1 MLIKLVKHILQLV
14 VHKQKKRIRFLFIVM
29 FLTGIFEML
38 GTASILP
45 LIYVV
50 SKPDSIE
57 TNSYL
62 QYLFDYF
69 KFSSVDNF
77 ILFLGVS
84 AFVLVVISFV
94 FRAYSNYIISK
105 FVHTISSNTTQRLLK
120 IYLSQP
126 YSWFINRHSA
136 KLSKSLLLDSHYLSS
151 EALLPA
157 FLIISNITIS
167 FFLIVVLI
175 IANPVGAIISIA
187 VVSVSYLL
195 IYFLFYGKRRSA
207 GEKKNNAQS
216 SLYKLTQETLGGI
229 KEIKFFSLEMF
240 AMSSFKKPLQVQA
253 KMKTDM
259 NTMAELPRFIFQ
271 AIAFGGIVGFL
282 LFMKIIENTNIT
294 SVLPLLSLYAFVG
307 LRLIPVIQQ
316 IYSLLSRLE
325 CTAPVLESICS
336 DLTFENQLHDG
347 LPKLNSMRKIELH
360 DKIRLEQVCFKYPE
374 SNYTILNSINFD
386 IIAGKTIAI
395 VGSTGAG
402 KTTLIDVILGLHIPT
417 KGRFFVD
424 DVEINSQ
431 NIKQWQNTVGYVPQ
445 HVFLNDDTFVNNI
458 AFGIPEDEIDL
469 KKVKEAAQMACI
481 EDVIL
486 KSSKGYH
493 HIIGEKG
500 VRLSGGERQRI
511 GIARAFYRSPS
522 MLVLDEA
529 TNALDYE
536 TEDLILETIR
546 NNEIINT
553 VVLITHRQNT
563 LKNCDKIYTV
573 KKGRVVEEIVSSK
586 LDYQLR

>member
-1 MLIKLVKHILQLV
+1 MKLVKQILQLV
-14 VHKQKKRIRFLFIVM
+14 IPRQKKRIRFLFAVM

-62 QYLFDYF
+62 QYLFNYF
-69 KFSSVDNF
+69 EFNSVDSF
-77 ILFLGVS
+77 ILFLGIS

-94 FRAYSNYIISK
+94 FRAYSNYVISK

-157 FLIISNITIS
+157 FLIVSNITIS
-167 FFLIVVLI
+167 FFLIVLLI

-216 SLYKLTQETLGGI
+216 SLYKLTQETLGSI

-240 AMSSFKKPLQVQA
+240 AISSFKKPLQVQA

-271 AIAFGGIVGFL
+271 AIAFGGIIGFL

-325 CTAPVLESICS
+325 STAPVLESICS
-336 DLTFENQLHDG
+336 DLSFENQLNDSSSEV
-347 LPKLNSMRKIELH
+347 NSMRKIELN
-360 DKIRLEQVCFKYPE
+360 DMIRLEQICFKYPE
-374 SNYTILNSINFD
+374 SNHCILDSINFD
-386 IIAGKTIAI
+386 IIAGNTIAI
-395 VGSTGAG
+395 IGSTGAG

-417 KGRFFVD
+417 EGRFFVD

-431 NIKQWQNTVGYVPQ
+431 NIKQWQNIVGYVPQ
-445 HVFLNDDTFVNNI
+445 HVFLNDDTFINNI
-458 AFGIPEDEIDL
+458 AFGIREDEIDIRMV
-469 KKVKEAAQMACI
+469 KVAAQMACI

-511 GIARAFYRSPS
+511 GIARAFYRNPS
-522 MLVLDEA
+522 VLVLDEA

-536 TEDLILETIR
+536 TEDLILENIR
-546 NNEIINT
+546 NNEIMNT
-553 VVLITHRQNT
+553 VILITHRQNT
-563 LKNCDKIYTV
+563 LKNCDKIYSI
-573 KKGRVVEEIVSSK
+573 KKGRIVAQVVSSK
-586 LDYQLR
+586 IVYQL